1 MDETRLKLRRMKQF
15 RTHFTSFGHIWHSLF
30 SPPSVTP
37 AQYEPGKKWL
47 LYVGIAAA
55 VGLTLVLY
63 LNTLSLPFFQD
74 DVVHIRWQSA
84 HNVIEPFITAKNLP
98 IYRPLGESLMKI
110 WWLILGR
117 NDPALLRLQNILTHA
132 LNAVLVAL
140 LVLRID
146 RSKQRFAVAGIA
158 AVLFAAFPFSYQ
170 AVVWINVFFYPLGTC
185 LLLMTALIYWR
196 ARERGSMRWLLLAW
210 LLCFLAAAEI
220 EYGLM
225 TGVILLGVEL
235 LLWVQ
240 RRQPHIWWVGPAVGL
255 LINVIFYAIWRSVP
269 RADYYSNGVVSFDLG
284 KILHM
289 GTYYIQGLVYPAAP
303 AALPLGN
310 RLALDGA
317 SALGVVTLIALGIT
331 FTVLIWKRRI
341 VVALL
346 GFGWFVLFAAPPLI
360 SVNFEYVINSPR
372 LLYPTAPGITL
383 IWALLIVELV
393 WVGRWRKLRLAIVL
407 ALTGLVLVQNYAF
420 IQMENR
426 LYHLA
431 AEPVDGVAEA
441 AQTTPHDEALLFIN
455 LPAWLSPHSQ
465 DYALGNHG
473 AQFIAGWASI
483 NDVIFAANGEDH
495 FSRAASFT
503 ALTNDTPYWLGLYG
517 PKLDW
522 NGLSQLM
529 LRSGSI
535 YLTQYEPDRIR
546 LLPAGRVT
554 SINLGDVAAQ
564 FRSDLQIGA
573 TQVITSNE
581 TIEVIL
587 NWRVLRQIDQD
598 LTVFVHLYAPDG
610 QLVAQADGYPL
621 LGLAPFW
628 SWAPGQTLQDRRTL
642 SWPVNAPAGAYRLGV
657 GIYDRESGQ
666 RVEATSPDGTRL
678 PDDTLTMTTLAHP

>member
-1 MDETRLKLRRMKQF
+1 MWRN
-15 RTHFTSFGHIWHSLF
+15 LF
-30 SPPSVTP
+30 SPPTVFP
-37 AQYEPGKKWL
+37 AEYEPGKQWP
-47 LYVGIAAA
+47 LYVGIALA
-55 VGLTLVLY
+55 VGLTFLLY

-74 DVVHIRWQSA
+74 DVIHIRWQST

-98 IYRPLGESLMKI
+98 IYRPLGESLMKV

-117 NDPALLRLQNILTHA
+117 NDPALLRLQNILTHT

-146 RSKQRFAVAGIA
+146 RSKRRFAVAGLA
-158 AVLFAAFPFSYQ
+158 AVLLAAFPFAYQ
-170 AVVWINVFFYPLGTC
+170 AVIWINVFFYPLGTC
-185 LLLMTALIYWR
+185 LLLLTALIYWH
-196 ARERGSMRWLLLAW
+196 ARTRGSTRWLLLAW

-225 TGVILLGVEL
+225 TGAILLGIEL

-269 RADYYSNGVVSFDLG
+269 RASYYSNGIVSLDIG
-284 KILHM
+284 KILQM
-289 GTYYIQGLVYPAAP
+289 SPYYLQGLIYPAAP
-303 AALPLGN
+303 AALSLGN
-310 RLALDGA
+310 LLGLDGA
-317 SALGVVTLIALGIT
+317 SALGVVVLITLGIM
-331 FTVLIWKRRI
+331 FTVLIWKQRT
-341 VVALL
+341 VVALVGL
-346 GFGWFVLFAAPPLI
+346 GWFVLFAVPPLI
-360 SVNFEYVINSPR
+360 SVDYEYVVNSPR

-393 WVGRWRKLRLAIVL
+393 WTGRWRKIRLAIAL
-407 ALTGLVLVQNYAF
+407 ALSGLVLAQNYTF
-420 IQMENR
+420 VQTENR

-431 AEPVDGVAEA
+431 EEPVDEVANA
-441 AQTTPHDEALLFIN
+441 ARTTPQDEPLLFLN
-455 LPAWLSPHSQ
+455 LPSWLSPHAQ

-473 AQFIAGWASI
+473 VQFIASWASI
-483 NDVIFAANGEDH
+483 NDVIFAYNGVDH

-517 PKLDW
+517 TKLDW
-522 NGLSQLM
+522 DGLSKLM
-529 LRSGSI
+529 LKSGSV

-554 SINLGDVAAQ
+554 SVNLGDVAAQ
-564 FRSDLQIGA
+564 FRSELQIGS
-573 TQVITSNE
+573 TQIVTSNS
-581 TIEVIL
+581 TIEIVL
-587 NWRVLRQIDQD
+587 TWRVLQRIDQD

-628 SWAPGQTLQDRRTL
+628 LWAPGQTLQDRRTL
-642 SWPVNAPAGAYRLGV
+642 SWPVDAPAGTYRVGV
-657 GIYDRESGQ
+657 GIYDRGSGQ
-666 RVEATSPDGTRL
+666 RLEATAPNGTRL
-678 PDDTLTMTTLAHP
+678 PADTLTITTLTRADTRS